1 MGKAG
6 KSGKKGNSKAAEK
19 KKERLEM
26 EKLMNDRVKL
36 VKAANDVEDP
46 LENLPSFKKYEK
58 GGMNVMISAEKVTD
72 LDQTTK
78 DWLLDL
84 ITRNMKALYEE
95 SDWGWKTE
103 NKKEEMFDNRA
114 WYLLARDMDNEGK
127 LLGFS
132 HYRFDM
138 DYDDEVP
145 YVYEIQLENCVR
157 RKGLGKFMMQ
167 VLEIMAF
174 KADMRKIMVTI
185 FKHNPGAQKFFKEA
199 LRYETD
205 ETCPIDDVYEQ
216 FDYQI
221 LSKFNKRKLARLIF
235 FTHHYFFILPMFSG
249 KKPRKPSSKTMHG
262 WQTNSRLSCQV
273 VADVALAV
281 NSIKMT

>member
-46 LENLPSFKKYEK
+46 LENLPSFKKFEK
-58 GGMNVMISAEKVTD
+58 GGMNAMISAERVTD

-95 SDWGWKTE
+95 SEWGWKTE

-132 HYRFDM
+132 HFRFDM
-138 DYDDEVP
+138 DYDDEVL
-145 YVYEIQLENCVR
+145 YVYEIQLENSVR

-185 FKHNPGAQKFFKEA
+185 FKHNPGAQKFFKDA

-221 LSKFNKRKLARLIF
+221 LSKFNKRKLAREETEKTLCENNAKMANR
-235 FTHHYFFILPMFSG
+235 LKAELSG
-249 KKPRKPSSKTMHG
+249 GGGGCCSG
-262 WQTNSRLSCQV
+262 C
-273 VADVALAV
+273 
-281 NSIKMT
+281 

>member
-1 MGKAG
+1 MGGKAG
-6 KSGKKGNSKAAEK
+6 KSGKKGNSKASEK

-36 VKAANDVEDP
+36 VKAANNVEDP
-46 LENLPSFKKYEK
+46 LENLPSFKKFEK
-58 GGMNVMISAEKVTD
+58 GGMNVMISAERVTD

-95 SDWGWKTE
+95 SEWGWKTE

-132 HYRFDM
+132 HFRFDM
-138 DYDDEVP
+138 DYDDEVL
-145 YVYEIQLENCVR
+145 YVYEIQLENSVR

-185 FKHNPGAQKFFKEA
+185 FKHNPGAQKFFKDA
-199 LRYETD
+199 PVRDGRDVSHRRCLRAIRLPNPFKVQQE
-205 ETCPIDDVYEQ
+205 EIGKGGSRENP
-216 FDYQI
+216 
-221 LSKFNKRKLARLIF
+221 LRKQCKD
-235 FTHHYFFILPMFSG
+235 G
-249 KKPRKPSSKTMHG
+249 K
-262 WQTNSRLSCQV
+262 
-273 VADVALAV
+273 
-281 NSIKMT
+281 